1 VNSQNADLL
10 YALAPNGERMVN
22 EEIKRQISK
31 DFDFLKSR
39 LKGIILFGS
48 YADDSCTARSDIDI
62 CLVAGERDVKEIFNM
77 VLESDVTEKYDI
89 KIFETLPVYMKAEV
103 LENAVI
109 IWAYDE
115 PELSYYLYKNR
126 RLVDDQLFARQ
137 KIPV

>member
-1 VNSQNADLL
+1 
-10 YALAPNGERMVN
+10 M
-22 EEIKRQISK
+22 KWQISK

-48 YADDSCTARSDIDI
+48 YADESDTLRSDIDI
-62 CLVAGERDVKEIFNM
+62 CLVAGKSDIKEIFNM

-103 LENAVI
+103 LESAVI

-137 KIPV
+137 KIAMCLIP